1 MCSIQNICVIIKLVI
16 KMEDCIFCKLANGEL
31 PAKTVYEDDVVNVF
45 MDANPNADG
54 HMLIVPKKHF
64 EDFIELD
71 DETIKHIHNVAKKM
85 KDLIYEKLDNIE
97 GIVLINNYGKF
108 QVVKHYHLHILPN
121 GLNSSKGL
129 SIDEVYNKL
138 MN

>member
-1 MCSIQNICVIIKLVI
+1 
-16 KMEDCIFCKLANGEL
+16 MEDCIFCKLANGEI
-31 PAKTVYEDDVVNVF
+31 PTKTVYEDDVVNVF

-54 HMLIVPKKHF
+54 HMLIVPKKHY

-97 GIVLINNYGKF
+97 GLVLINNYGKF
-108 QVVKHYHLHILPN
+108 QIVKHYHLHILPN

-129 SIDEVYNKL
+129 SIDEVYEKL
-138 MN
+138 TK

>member
-1 MCSIQNICVIIKLVI
+1 
-16 KMEDCIFCKLANGEL
+16 MEDCIFCKLANGEI
-31 PAKTVYEDDVVNVF
+31 PTKTVYEDDVVNVF

-54 HMLIVPKKHF
+54 HMLIVPKKHY

-97 GIVLINNYGKF
+97 GLVLVNNYGKF

-129 SIDEVYNKL
+129 SIDEVYEKL
-138 MN
+138 TK

>member
-1 MCSIQNICVIIKLVI
+1 
-16 KMEDCIFCKLANGEL
+16 MEDCIFCKLANGEI
-31 PAKTVYEDDVVNVF
+31 PTKTVYEDDVVHVF

-97 GIVLINNYGKF
+97 GLVLINNYGKF

-129 SIDEVYNKL
+129 SIDEVYEKL
-138 MN
+138 TK